1 VASHQLSLVLTRIG
15 EGPSQVSGASC
26 VLICDLTWVLRGLWY
41 REGNG
46 AWPVHIVT
54 SPGLDAHR
62 EPPRRPCSPYR

>member
-1 VASHQLSLVLTRIG
+1 MASHQLSLVLTRIG

-46 AWPVHIVT
+46 GWCGHGMA
-54 SPGLDAHR
+54 SA
-62 EPPRRPCSPYR
+62 YRDESWAGCPQGAP